1 MTMGKD
7 FWEIRSKEPDRVTI
21 LDTTLRDGEQSPGVS
36 LTGAEKLEIAQQLAR
51 LGVDVIEAGFPA
63 SSSGELAAVQRIA
76 ETVGRGQGHAQRGGR
91 LEPPGIAGLSRANRH
106 DIDKTWEGV
115 RAAKYPRIHIVLP
128 TSDIHLKYKLEKT
141 RGQVLQIARDMV
153 SYARSLCDDVEF
165 SAEDSTRTDRDYLFE
180 VLDAV
185 VEAGARTLNIPDT
198 VGYAMPAEYGDLI
211 RALCERY
218 AARGD
223 VVISGHC
230 HDDLG
235 VATANTLAAIANGA
249 RQVEVT
255 INGIG
260 ERAGNACLL
269 ETVMALHTRKPFY
282 GLETGIDRHEIGPTS
297 RLVSTLTGMAL
308 QANKA
313 ITGANAFAHESG
325 IHQDGILKNRSTYEI
340 MEASEL
346 GLDQTGLVLG
356 KHSGRNAFRAK
367 LKELGFAM
375 EDGELNRA
383 FTRFKDMAD
392 NQKSVSEAE
401 IRAICEMME
410 SEREGAPL

>member
-1 MTMGKD
+1 M
-7 FWEIRSKEPDRVTI
+7 
-21 LDTTLRDGEQSPGVS
+21 
-36 LTGAEKLEIAQQLAR
+36 
-51 LGVDVIEAGFPA
+51 
-63 SSSGELAAVQRIA
+63 
-76 ETVGRGQGHAQRGGR
+76 
-91 LEPPGIAGLSRANRH
+91 
-106 DIDKTWEGV
+106 

-141 RGQVLQIARDMV
+141 RGQVLQVARDMV

-211 RALCERY
+211 RVLCERY

-269 ETVMALHTRKPFY
+269 KP
-282 GLETGIDRHEIGPTS
+282 
-297 RLVSTLTGMAL
+297 
-308 QANKA
+308 
-313 ITGANAFAHESG
+313 
-325 IHQDGILKNRSTYEI
+325 
-340 MEASEL
+340 
-346 GLDQTGLVLG
+346 
-356 KHSGRNAFRAK
+356 
-367 LKELGFAM
+367 
-375 EDGELNRA
+375 
-383 FTRFKDMAD
+383 
-392 NQKSVSEAE
+392 
-401 IRAICEMME
+401 
-410 SEREGAPL
+410 